1 MSEIEVFRTYM
12 ETEKNSCLMRAETLV
27 KDSRQDEANMEKIR
41 ANVFD
46 IFNTVSGAAVMRF
59 PENAKSFLLNKME
72 TIPQAWETSKA
83 TAQEHGD
90 YTKALIEE
98 IKLQAISEIK
108 EKFFSIW
115 SENR

>member
-1 MSEIEVFRTYM
+1 MSEIEVFKTYL
-12 ETEKNSCLMRAETLV
+12 EREKSSCLMRTETLA
-27 KDSRQDEANMEKIR
+27 KDSRQDEATMEKIR

-46 IFNTVSGAAVMRF
+46 IFIAVSGAAETRF
-59 PENAKSFLLNKME
+59 PENAKSFLLNRIE

-83 TAQEHGD
+83 TAQKHGD

-98 IKLQAISEIK
+98 IKLQAICEIK